1 MGAELHSFGTMP
13 LKSKRSP
20 AEGEFLFEI
29 DEQPTEECLTA
40 LGGVPLFVRTARSL
54 DVPGSVKRNL
64 ALKQRD
70 RGFDEATYIESFLV
84 LNAAGGDC
92 LEDFDCLREDGG
104 LAAMLGHAIP
114 SPEAARKFLYQ
125 FHDSEKIEQA
135 KRDLPEGEVSYVPED
150 SRALRGLAQVNQD
163 VVRELARRCAGER
176 IATIDMDATVIES
189 WKREAKATYEGGSGY
204 QPMVALWA
212 EMNVVVAEEF
222 RDGNVPALKDP
233 LRVAQRGF
241 AVLPGTILERYFR
254 GDSACDEEGLL
265 SWMRDEERANGP
277 RGFIGFAVS
286 ARMNPALREAVES
299 VPAEKWQPYSEDSGA
314 VKECAQVDYF
324 PEETAANRYRE
335 PLRTVAIRIRKKQ
348 QELFADGKAVKHF
361 AVRTNLWDWKPKR
374 LLEWHREKAGT
385 IEAVHDVLKNE
396 LAGGVLP
403 CGRYGANA
411 AWFRLAVITYN
422 VLTAM
427 KRLVLPPDMQKA
439 RPKRLR
445 FLIFQQPGKLIHH
458 ARKTVLRLARTWNR
472 FSNWKHAMEVLAL
485 PAPA

>member
-1 MGAELHSFGTMP
+1 MGAELRSFGAMP
-13 LKSKRSP
+13 LQSKGSP

-84 LNAAGGDC
+84 LNAAGGNC
-92 LEDFDCLREDGG
+92 LEDFACLREDRG
-104 LAAMLGHAIP
+104 LAAMLGHEVP

-125 FHDSEKIEQA
+125 FHDPQKIEQA
-135 KRDLPEGEVSYVPED
+135 QRELALGEVSYVPEE
-150 SRALRGLAQVNQD
+150 STALRGLAQVNQD

-176 IATIDMDATVIES
+176 IATIDMDATIIES
-189 WKREAKATYEGGSGY
+189 WKREAKATYEGNNGY
-204 QPMVALWA
+204 QPMVALWT

-233 LRVAQRGF
+233 LRVAQRAYGT
-241 AVLPGTILERYFR
+241 LPGTVQERYFR
-254 GDSACDEEGLL
+254 GDSACDEEALL
-265 SWMRDEERANGP
+265 SWLREEKRAHGP
-277 RGFIGFAVS
+277 EGFIGFAVS
-286 ARMNPALREAVES
+286 ARMNPVLREEIAGT
-299 VPAEKWQPYSEDSGA
+299 PAEQWQPYSEDSEA

-324 PEETAANRYRE
+324 PEERAANRYRE
-335 PLRTVAIRIRKKQ
+335 PLRTIAIRIRKKQ
-348 QELFADGKAVKHF
+348 QRLFADGSEVKYF
-361 AVRTNLWDWKPKR
+361 AVRTSLWGWKPKR

-427 KRLVLPPDMQKA
+427 KRLVLPPDLQTA

-472 FSNWKHAMEVLAL
+472 FGNWKHAMEVLVL
-485 PAPA
+485 PVPA

>member
-1 MGAELHSFGTMP
+1 MGAELHILDAMP

-29 DEQPTEECLTA
+29 DAEPSEECLTA
-40 LGGVPLFVRTARSL
+40 LGGLPLFVRTARSL
-54 DVPGSVKRNL
+54 DVPGSVRRNL

-92 LEDFDCLREDGG
+92 LEDFDCLREDRGV
-104 LAAMLGHAIP
+104 AAILGHAVP

-125 FHDSEKIEQA
+125 FHDADKIAQA
-135 KRDLPEGEVSYVPED
+135 QRDLPLGEVSYVPEE
-150 SRALRGLAQVNQD
+150 SAPLRGLAQVNRD

-212 EMNVVVAEEF
+212 ELNVVVAEEF

-233 LRVAQRGF
+233 LRVAQRSF
-241 AVLPGTILERYFR
+241 AALPETIRERYFR
-254 GDSACDEEGLL
+254 GDSACDEEELL
-265 SWMRDEERANGP
+265 SWLRDEKRANGP
-277 RGFIGFAVS
+277 EGLIGFAVS
-286 ARMNPALREAVES
+286 ARMNPALREEIAAIPEDR
-299 VPAEKWQPYSEDSGA
+299 WQPYSEDGGA
-314 VKECAQVDYF
+314 VKQCAQVDYF

-335 PLRTVAIRIRKKQ
+335 PLRTIAIRICKKQ
-348 QELFADGKAVKHF
+348 QELFADGSAVKHF

-374 LLEWHREKAGT
+374 LLEWHREKAGS
-385 IEAVHDVLKNE
+385 IEAVHDVVKNE

-427 KRLVLPPDMQKA
+427 KRLVLPPDLQTA

-445 FLIFQQPGKLIHH
+445 FLIFQQPGKLIQH
-458 ARKTVLRLARTWNR
+458 ARKTVLRLTKTWNR
-472 FSNWKHAMEVLAL
+472 FSNWKHAMEVLVL
-485 PAPA
+485 PAPV

>member
-1 MGAELHSFGTMP
+1 MP
-13 LKSKRSP
+13 PRQKRSP

-29 DEQPTEECLTA
+29 DEEPTDECLTA
-40 LGGVPLFVRTARSL
+40 LGGIPLFVRTARSL

-92 LEDFDCLREDGG
+92 LEDFDCLREDRG
-104 LAAMLGHAIP
+104 LAAILGHQVP
-114 SPEAARKFLYQ
+114 SAVAARKFLYQ
-125 FHDSEKIEQA
+125 FHDPEKIEQA
-135 KRDLPEGEVSYVPED
+135 QRELPKGELSYVPEE
-150 SRALRGLAQVNQD
+150 SAPLRGLAQVNQD

-176 IATIDMDATVIES
+176 IATIDMDATIIES
-189 WKREAKATYEGGSGY
+189 WKQEAKATYEGCRGY

-241 AVLPGTILERYFR
+241 AALPKTIQERYFR
-254 GDSACDEEGLL
+254 GDSACDEEELL
-265 SWMRDEERANGP
+265 TWLRNEKRTNGP
-277 RGFIGFAVS
+277 AGFIGLAVS
-286 ARMNPALREAVES
+286 ARMNPVLREEIEGTAE
-299 VPAEKWQPYSEDSGA
+299 EKWQPYSEDSEA
-314 VKECAQVDYF
+314 VKECAQVEYF
-324 PEETAANRYRE
+324 PEETVENRYRE
-335 PLRTVAIRIRKKQ
+335 PLRTIAIRIRKKQ
-348 QELFADGKAVKHF
+348 QRLFADGSEVKYF
-361 AVRTNLWDWKPKR
+361 AVRTNLWDWKPRR

-385 IEAVHDVLKNE
+385 IEAVHDVVKNE

-427 KRLVLPPDMQKA
+427 KRLVLPPDLQTA

-458 ARKTVLRLARTWNR
+458 ARKMILRLARTWNR
-472 FSNWKHAMEVLAL
+472 FSNWKHAMQVLFL
-485 PAPA
+485 PTPV

>member
-1 MGAELHSFGTMP
+1 MGAELHASGAMP
-13 LKSKRSP
+13 LKPKRSP

-29 DEQPTEECLTA
+29 DEQATEECLTA
-40 LGGVPLFVRTARSL
+40 LGGVPLFVRTVRSL

-64 ALKQRD
+64 ALKERD
-70 RGFDEATYIESFLV
+70 RGFDEPTYVESFLV

-92 LEDFDCLREDGG
+92 LEDFDCLREDRG
-104 LAAMLGHAIP
+104 LSAMLGHEVP
-114 SPEAARKFLYQ
+114 SPGAARKFLYQ
-125 FHDSEKIEQA
+125 FHDPEKIEQA
-135 KRDLPEGEVSYVPED
+135 QRNLPAGEASYVPEE
-150 SRALRGLAQVNQD
+150 STPLRGLAQVNQD

-233 LRVAQRGF
+233 LRVAQQ
-241 AVLPGTILERYFR
+241 AYMTLPGTVKERYFR
-254 GDSACDEEGLL
+254 GDSACDEEELL
-265 SWMRDEERANGP
+265 SWLRDEKRPNAAQ
-277 RGFIGFAVS
+277 GFIGFAVS
-286 ARMNPALREAVES
+286 ARMNPVLRKEIES
-299 VPAEKWQPYSEDSGA
+299 TATEKWHPYSEDSDA

-324 PEETAANRYRE
+324 PEEAAANRCRE
-335 PLRTVAIRIRKKQ
+335 PLRTVAIRIRKRQ
-348 QELFADGKAVKHF
+348 QGLFADGSGVKYF

-427 KRLVLPPDMQKA
+427 KRLVLPPDLQTA

-472 FSNWKHAMEVLAL
+472 FSNWRNAMKVLVL

>member
-1 MGAELHSFGTMP
+1 MGAELHSLGTMP
-13 LKSKRSP
+13 LKCKRSP

-92 LEDFDCLREDGG
+92 LEDFDYLREDRG

-125 FHDSEKIEQA
+125 FHDAEKIEQA
-135 KRDLPEGEVSYVPED
+135 QRDLPVGEVSYVPED
-150 SRALRGLAQVNQD
+150 SQARRGLAQVNQD
-163 VVRELARRCAGER
+163 VVRELARRCAAER
-176 IATIDMDATVIES
+176 IATIDMDATVIEN
-189 WKREAKATYEGGSGY
+189 WKREAKATYEGCSGY

-212 EMNVVVAEEF
+212 ELNVVVAEEF

-241 AVLPGTILERYFR
+241 AALPGTIRERYFR
-254 GDSACDEEGLL
+254 GDSACDEEELL
-265 SWMRDEERANGP
+265 SWLRDEQRANGP
-277 RGFIGFAVS
+277 EGLIGFAVS
-286 ARMNPALREAVES
+286 ARMNPVLREEIAAI
-299 VPAEKWQPYSEDSGA
+299 PAEKWQPYSEDSGA
-314 VKECAQVDYF
+314 IKECAQVEYF

-335 PLRTVAIRIRKKQ
+335 PLRTIAIRIRKKQ
-348 QELFADGKAVKHF
+348 EELFGDGSAVKHF

-374 LLEWHREKAGT
+374 LLVWHREKAGT

-411 AWFRLAVITYN
+411 AWFCLAVITYN

-427 KRLVLPPDMQKA
+427 KRLVLPPDLQMA

-445 FLIFQQPGKLIHH
+445 FLIFQQPGKLIQH
-458 ARKTVLRLARTWNR
+458 ARKTVLRLALTWDR
-472 FSNWKHAMEVLAL
+472 YSSWKHAMEVLVL
-485 PAPA
+485 PARA

>member
-1 MGAELHSFGTMP
+1 MGVELLAFAAMP

-29 DEQPTEECLTA
+29 DEQPTDECLTA
-40 LGGVPLFVRTARSL
+40 LGGIPLFVRTARSL

-70 RGFDEATYIESFLV
+70 RGFDEPTYVESFLV
-84 LNAAGGDC
+84 LNAVGGDC
-92 LEDFDCLREDGG
+92 LEDFECLREDRG
-104 LAAMLGHAIP
+104 LAGMLGHEVP

-125 FHDSEKIEQA
+125 FHDPAKIQQA
-135 KRDLPEGEVSYVPED
+135 QRELPVGELSYVPEE
-150 SRALRGLAQVNQD
+150 STALRGLAQVNQD
-163 VVRELARRCAGER
+163 VVRELARRCAGQR
-176 IATIDMDATVIES
+176 IATIDMDATLIES
-189 WKREAKATYEGGSGY
+189 WKREAKTSYEGISGY
-204 QPMVALWA
+204 QPMLALWA

-233 LRVAQRGF
+233 LRVAQRAF
-241 AVLPGTILERYFR
+241 AVLPDTIQERYFR
-254 GDSACDEEGLL
+254 GDSACDEEELL
-265 SWMRDEERANGP
+265 SWLRNEQRADGP
-277 RGFIGFAVS
+277 QGLIGFVVS
-286 ARMNPALREAVES
+286 ARMNPVLREEIVCTA
-299 VPAEKWQPYSEDSGA
+299 AEKWQPYSEDSEA
-314 VKECAQVDYF
+314 IKECAQVDYF

-335 PLRTVAIRIRKKQ
+335 PLRTIAIRIRKKQ
-348 QELFADGKAVKHF
+348 QHLFADGSEVKHF
-361 AVRTNLWDWKPKR
+361 AVRTNLWEWKPKR

-385 IEAVHDVLKNE
+385 IEAVHDVVKNE

-411 AWFRLAVITYN
+411 AWFRMAVISYN

-427 KRLVLPPDMQKA
+427 KRLVLPPDLQTA

-472 FSNWKHAMEVLAL
+472 YANWKYAMEVLVL
-485 PAPA
+485 PAPV

>member
-1 MGAELHSFGTMP
+1 MP
-13 LKSKRSP
+13 LQSQGSP

-40 LGGVPLFVRTARSL
+40 RGGIPLFVRTARSL

-84 LNAAGGDC
+84 LNAAGGNC
-92 LEDFDCLREDGG
+92 LEDFACLREDRG
-104 LAAMLGHAIP
+104 LAAMLGHEVP

-125 FHDSEKIEQA
+125 FHDPQKIEQA
-135 KRDLPEGEVSYVPED
+135 QRELALGEVSYVPEE
-150 SRALRGLAQVNQD
+150 STALRGLAQVNQD

-176 IATIDMDATVIES
+176 IATIDMDATIIES
-189 WKREAKATYEGGSGY
+189 WKREAKATYEGNNGY
-204 QPMVALWA
+204 QPMVALWT

-233 LRVAQRGF
+233 LRVAQRAYGT
-241 AVLPGTILERYFR
+241 LPGTVQERYFR
-254 GDSACDEEGLL
+254 GDSACDEEALL
-265 SWMRDEERANGP
+265 SWLREEKRAHGP
-277 RGFIGFAVS
+277 EGFIGFAVS
-286 ARMNPALREAVES
+286 ARMNPVLREEIAGTA
-299 VPAEKWQPYSEDSGA
+299 AEQWQPYSEDSEA

-335 PLRTVAIRIRKKQ
+335 PLRTIAIRIRKKQ
-348 QELFADGKAVKHF
+348 QRLFADGSEVKYF
-361 AVRTNLWDWKPKR
+361 AVRTNLWGWKPKR

-427 KRLVLPPDMQKA
+427 KRLVLPPDLRTA

-472 FSNWKHAMEVLAL
+472 FANWKHAMEVLVL
-485 PAPA
+485 PVPA

>member
-1 MGAELHSFGTMP
+1 MREKKKA
-13 LKSKRSP
+13 SP
-20 AEGEFLFEI
+20 AEGEFLLEI
-29 DEQPTEECLTA
+29 DDQPLEETITA
-40 LGGVPLFVRTARSL
+40 WGGVPLLVRAVRSL
-54 DVPGSVKRNL
+54 DVPGSVRRHL
-64 ALKQRD
+64 HLKQRE
-70 RGFDEATYIESFLV
+70 RGFDEATYIESFVV
-84 LNAAGGDC
+84 LNGVGGDC
-92 LEDFDCLREDGG
+92 LEDFDQLREDVG
-104 LAAMLGHAIP
+104 LAQMLGHAIP
-114 SPEAARKFLYQ
+114 SAEAARKFLYQ
-125 FHDSEKIEQA
+125 FHDPA
-135 KRDLPEGEVSYVPED
+135 KVAEAQQQLAMDRVAYVPGE
-150 SRALRGLAQVNQD
+150 SEPLQALAAVNRE
-163 VVRELARRCAGER
+163 VVRELGRRCASEK
-176 IATIDMDATVIES
+176 IATVDLDATIIES
-189 WKREAKATYEGGSGY
+189 WKQQAKPTYEGVTGY
-204 QPMVALWA
+204 QPVLALWA

-241 AVLPGTILERYFR
+241 AALPGTIQERYFR
-254 GDSACDEEGLL
+254 GDSACDEEELL

-472 FSNWKHAMEVLAL
+472 FSNWKHAMEVLVL

>member
-1 MGAELHSFGTMP
+1 MGVELHSSGAMP
-13 LKSKRSP
+13 HQPKRSP
-20 AEGEFLFEI
+20 AEGDFLFEI
-29 DEQPTEECLTA
+29 DAEPSEECLTA
-40 LGGVPLFVRTARSL
+40 LGGLPLFIRTARSL
-54 DVPGSVKRNL
+54 DVPGSVQRHL

-70 RGFDEATYIESFLV
+70 RGFDEATYVESFLA

-92 LEDFDCLREDGG
+92 LEDFDCLREDRG
-104 LAAMLGHAIP
+104 LAAMLGHEVP

-125 FHDSEKIEQA
+125 FHDPEKIAQA
-135 KRDLPEGEVSYVPED
+135 QRDLPVGEASYVPEE
-150 SRALRGLAQVNQD
+150 STALRGLAQVNQD
-163 VVRELARRCAGER
+163 LVRELARRCAGER

-233 LRVAQRGF
+233 LRVAQRAF
-241 AVLPGTILERYFR
+241 AVLPGAIRERYFR
-254 GDSACDEEGLL
+254 GDSACDEEELL
-265 SWMRDEERANGP
+265 SWLRDEKRSNGP
-277 RGFIGFAVS
+277 EGFIGFAVS
-286 ARMNPALREAVES
+286 ARVNPVLREEIES
-299 VPAEKWQPYSEDSGA
+299 LAAEKWQPYSEDSSA

-324 PEETAANRYRE
+324 PEETVPNRYRE
-335 PLRTVAIRIRKKQ
+335 PLRTIAIRIRKKQ
-348 QELFADGKAVKHF
+348 QVLFSDGSEVKHF

-385 IEAVHDVLKNE
+385 IEAVHDVVKNE

-427 KRLVLPPDMQKA
+427 KRLVLPADLQTA

-458 ARKTVLRLARTWNR
+458 ARKTILRLARTWNR
-472 FSNWKHAMEVLAL
+472 FSNWKHALEVLVL
-485 PAPA
+485 PARV

>member
-1 MGAELHSFGTMP
+1 VGAELHSFGTMP

-40 LGGVPLFVRTARSL
+40 LGGLPLFVRTVRSL

-64 ALKQRD
+64 TLKQRD

-92 LEDFDCLREDGG
+92 LEDFDCLREDHG
-104 LAAMLGHAIP
+104 LAAMLGHAVP

-125 FHDSEKIEQA
+125 FHDPEKIEQA
-135 KRDLPEGEVSYVPED
+135 QRDLPVGEVSYVPED

-163 VVRELARRCAGER
+163 VVRELARRCAAER

-212 EMNVVVAEEF
+212 ELNVVVAEEF
-222 RDGNVPALKDP
+222 RDGNVPAQKDP

-241 AVLPGTILERYFR
+241 AVLPETIQERYFR
-254 GDSACDEEGLL
+254 GDSACDEEALL
-265 SWMRDEERANGP
+265 SWLRDEQRANGP
-277 RGFIGFAVS
+277 EGLIGFAVS
-286 ARMNPALREAVES
+286 ARMNPILREEIAAI
-299 VPAEKWQPYSEDSGA
+299 PAEKWQPYSEDSGA
-314 VKECAQVDYF
+314 VKECAPVEYF
-324 PEETAANRYRE
+324 PEETVANRYRE
-335 PLRTVAIRIRKKQ
+335 PLRTIAIRIRRKQ
-348 QELFADGKAVKHF
+348 EELFADGSAVKHF

-374 LLEWHREKAGT
+374 LLQWHREKAGT

-427 KRLVLPPDMQKA
+427 KRLVLPPDLQMA

-472 FSNWKHAMEVLAL
+472 FSNWRHAMEVLVL
-485 PAPA
+485 PARA

>member
-1 MGAELHSFGTMP
+1 MALQ
-13 LKSKRSP
+13 SKRSP

-29 DEQPTEECLTA
+29 DEAPTEECLTA
-40 LGGVPLFVRTARSL
+40 LGGIPLFVRTARSL
-54 DVPGSVKRNL
+54 DEPGSVKRNL

-84 LNAAGGDC
+84 LNAAGGNC
-92 LEDFDCLREDGG
+92 LEDFACLREDRG
-104 LAAMLGHAIP
+104 LAAMLGHEVP

-125 FHDSEKIEQA
+125 FHDPQKIEQA
-135 KRDLPEGEVSYVPED
+135 QRELALGEVSYVPEE
-150 SRALRGLAQVNQD
+150 STALRGLAQVNQD

-176 IATIDMDATVIES
+176 IATIDMDATIIES
-189 WKREAKATYEGGSGY
+189 WKREAKATYEGNNGY
-204 QPMVALWA
+204 QPMVALWT

-233 LRVAQRGF
+233 LRVAQRAYGT
-241 AVLPGTILERYFR
+241 LPGTVKERYFR
-254 GDSACDEEGLL
+254 GDSACDEEELL
-265 SWMRDEERANGP
+265 SWLREEKRAHGP
-277 RGFIGFAVS
+277 EGFIGFAVS
-286 ARMNPALREAVES
+286 ARMNPVLREEIAGTA
-299 VPAEKWQPYSEDSGA
+299 AEQWQPYSEDSEA

-335 PLRTVAIRIRKKQ
+335 PLRTIAIRIRKKQ
-348 QELFADGKAVKHF
+348 QRLFADGSEVKYF
-361 AVRTNLWDWKPKR
+361 AVRTNLWGWKPKR

-427 KRLVLPPDMQKA
+427 KRLVLPPDLRTA

-472 FSNWKHAMEVLAL
+472 FANWKHAMEVLVL
-485 PAPA
+485 PVPA